1 MFIFWYILFGDKML
15 IDELKDVKSYFEND
29 NEINIVLNTFDY
41 LEHNE
46 KSILA
51 NGYHF
56 KEKKNR
62 IFYYENKAKIV
73 MLSICNNNLK
83 T

>member
-62 IFYYENKAKIV
+62 IFYYENTINRNRYY
-73 MLSICNNNLK
+73 S
-83 T
+83 

>member
-1 MFIFWYILFGDKML
+1 ML

-62 IFYYENKAKIV
+62 IFIMKIR
-73 MLSICNNNLK
+73 LK
-83 T
+83 